1 MSSRAERLRRALPK
15 AWDQLPKEETSSLDK
30 ELRQRI
36 SVLVTD
42 DYLDIPN
49 LSPTLRPELLGTSEE
64 RRLQYFALAAKV
76 QELML
81 LDYWRQHP
89 PTGPI
94 VLVDMDGVIADY
106 DDYTEQQIALQIP
119 ELPPLV
125 RGDGPYV
132 EDRLPKDV
140 SDEIRRKVRG
150 IQYAKGHFTRFAK
163 IDGAEEA
170 WMAMQEWGYHPRIC
184 SAPLRQN
191 LWTLKDKIWWLDN
204 NWHQGTADD
213 AIIQRDKTSQD
224 GITLIDDMP
233 AVREAE
239 RAIWQHTVFHTD
251 ANASVDTPY
260 RLESWRDLTT
270 LKNILADCALR
281 YDELDR

>member
-15 AWDQLPKEETSSLDK
+15 AWDELQQRGDNLDN
-30 ELRQRI
+30 ELRQRL

-42 DYLDIPN
+42 DFLPIPR
-49 LSPTLRPELLGTSEE
+49 LSSTLRPELLGTSEE
-64 RRLQYFALAAKV
+64 RRLQYFALASKV

-81 LDYWRQHP
+81 LEHWSEQP
-89 PTGPI
+89 ATGPV

-106 DDYTEQQIALQIP
+106 DGYTEAQIALEIP
-119 ELPPLV
+119 ELPPLE
-125 RGDGPYV
+125 RGLGPYIA
-132 EDRLPKDV
+132 DRLPADV
-140 SDEIRRKVRG
+140 TDEIRQRVLA
-150 IQYAKGHFTRFAK
+150 IQYAKGHFTKFAP
-163 IDGAEEA
+163 IDGAYDA
-170 WMAMQEWGYHPRIC
+170 WVSMQEWGYHPRIC
-184 SAPLRQN
+184 SAPLTQN

-213 AIIQRDKTSQD
+213 AIIQRDKASQD

-281 YDELDR
+281 YDELTR